1 QGRPLFRWGSRI
13 FISCPSPSA
22 KQHRHGGRKVS
33 SATQQQGSLEEAG
46 GTLLTFALDSHNW
59 VSRGG
64 HRALPAY
71 LRVVN
76 GVQICAAVDISA
88 ALETFVRVSF
98 RGSDL
103 SPMKAADLL
112 EELVKGHFPFTANS
126 EWEVEIDG
134 RRWIH

>member
-1 QGRPLFRWGSRI
+1 LFRSRSGF
-13 FISCPSPSA
+13 FILVVHTGA
-22 KQHRHGGRKVS
+22 ERVS
-33 SATQQQGSLEEAG
+33 TTQQLATLEEAG
-46 GTLLTFALDSHNW
+46 GTLLAFALDPHNW

-76 GVQICAAVDISA
+76 GVQICAAVDLTADLDSFLRI
-88 ALETFVRVSF
+88 SF
-98 RGSDL
+98 RGTDL

-112 EELVKGHFPFTANS
+112 EAFVKEHFPFTANS

-134 RRWIH
+134 RRWIHFSRRYTSHCLHA

>member
-1 QGRPLFRWGSRI
+1 MRMQIREVASF
-13 FISCPSPSA
+13 
-22 KQHRHGGRKVS
+22 
-33 SATQQQGSLEEAG
+33 EEAG
-46 GTLLTFALDSHNW
+46 GTLLEFALNPTNW

-76 GVQICAAVDISA
+76 GVQICAAVDVNAS
-88 ALETFVRVSF
+88 LETWVRVSF
-98 RGSDL
+98 RGTDL

-112 EELVKGHFPFTANS
+112 EQFVKDHFPFTANS

-134 RRWIH
+134 RRWIHFSRRYTTRALHA

>member
-1 QGRPLFRWGSRI
+1 MRMQIRE
-13 FISCPSPSA
+13 A
-22 KQHRHGGRKVS
+22 
-33 SATQQQGSLEEAG
+33 ASLEEAG
-46 GTLLTFALDSHNW
+46 GALLEFALNPTNW

-76 GVQICAAVDISA
+76 GVQICAAVDVSA
-88 ALETFVRVSF
+88 SLETYVRVSF
-98 RGSDL
+98 RGTDL

-112 EELVKGHFPFTANS
+112 EEFVKDHFPFTANS

-134 RRWIH
+134 RRWIHFSRRYTTRALHA